1 MDYFTGDS
9 DDYYL
14 LYQLLEYELEGS
26 KSGTARR
33 LMYETG
39 HNKKQEKNSYSITI
53 GHTFRKYISPTK
65 NREPS
70 KIYKGMFETTALT
83 ELPSTMITLRRFA
96 NLHFPDFEWTEVQV
110 NYNWQSPPHFDKA
123 NCGGSLIFAMGD
135 YTGGEL
141 ILEKSNGE
149 LLSVNLHDKPFIFD
163 GSKHKH
169 WTNDYIGNRM
179 SVVFY
184 KLNKKNNYP
193 GDNI

>member
-70 KIYKGMFETTALT
+70 KIYKYMYETSALT
-83 ELPSTMITLRRFA
+83 EKPYLLDYLKDFA
-96 NLHFPDFEWTEVQV
+96 SFHFPEFQWTEIQV

-123 NCGGSLIFAMGD
+123 NCGESLIVAMGD
-135 YTGGEL
+135 YNGGEL
-141 ILEKSNGE
+141 MIEKKDKGILAVDIHN
-149 LLSVNLHDKPFIFD
+149 KPFIFD
-163 GSKHKH
+163 GSKRKH
-169 WTNDYIGNRM
+169 WTNDYEGNRM

-184 KLNKKNNYP
+184 MLNKKR
-193 GDNI
+193 II

>member
-1 MDYFTGDS
+1 MNFFTNNRELDCL
-9 DDYYL
+9 L

-39 HNKKQEKNSYSITI
+39 HNKKQDKESYSITI
-53 GHTFRKYISPTK
+53 GHTFRGYVSPTK

-70 KIYKGMFETTALT
+70 KIYKSMFETTALT
-83 ELPSTMITLRRFA
+83 QKPYLMDYLKEFA
-96 NLHFPDFEWTEVQV
+96 SLYFPEFEFTEIQI

-123 NCGGSLIFAMGD
+123 NCGDSLIIALGD

-141 ILEKSNGE
+141 VIETQIGKE
-149 LLSVNLHDKPFIFD
+149 LSVNIHDAPFIFD
-163 GSKHKH
+163 GSKFKH
-169 WTNDYIGNRM
+169 WTNEYKGNRM

-184 KLNKKNNYP
+184 KLNRSL
-193 GDNI
+193 I